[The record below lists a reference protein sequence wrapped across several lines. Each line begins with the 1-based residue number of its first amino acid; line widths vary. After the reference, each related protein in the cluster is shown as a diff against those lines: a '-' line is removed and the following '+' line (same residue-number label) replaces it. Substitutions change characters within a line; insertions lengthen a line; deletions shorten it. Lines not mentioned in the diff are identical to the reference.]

1 MNKLTTIG
9 TMVLAAMG
17 LAAAVVIGGDRLGV
31 MKPPKADHL
40 VHTDRIG
47 LPWNITPLTGGATR
61 ILGPSGL
68 VLSTDPS
75 QASTLADVQRLWA
88 IEYQVGIV
96 AATGET
102 GALEAYVDPAQLGF
116 VTGKLVVSTQL
127 SPPVIEG
134 MKARAAKVEFMEST
148 TRRFTLANADLVT
161 ALKTPITAI
170 SLIPQAQLDADT
182 VIQRFGPPAQ
192 RIKRGEGET
201 EVEHL
206 LYPDKGLDIA
216 IAAKGKEVIQ
226 YVAPALFG
234 RLMQPLQTA
243 KP

>member
-1 MNKLTTIG
+1 MNKLTTIA
-9 TMVLAAMG
+9 TLVLGALG
-17 LAAAVVIGGDRLGV
+17 LAAAVVIGGDRLGL
-31 MKPPKADHL
+31 MKPPQADHL
-40 VHTDRIG
+40 EHTARIG
-47 LPWNITPLTGGATR
+47 LPWDVTPLPGGGSR
-61 ILGPSGL
+61 ILGPIGL
-68 VLSTDPS
+68 VLNADPA

-88 IEYQVGIV
+88 IENQVGIV
-96 AATGET
+96 AATNET

-116 VTGKLVVSTQL
+116 VTGKLVISTQL
-127 SPPVIEG
+127 SPQVIEG

-148 TRRFTLANADLVT
+148 TRRFTLANADLAI

-182 VIQRFGPPAQ
+182 VIQRFGPPTQ

-226 YVAPALFG
+226 YVAPALFD
-234 RLMQPLQTA
+234 RLMRPLQTA